1 MCFLCLER
9 LNSFCK
15 ELSPRGSAESSPPND
30 DDKESVFVCGEKES
44 DSDVELV
51 DVCRPVRSVGR
62 AKKPAAKVSVS
73 DASGLVQEPGR
84 SSAARKQT
92 GKRAFN
98 ADSLFKKPPKKKRDE
113 ELYSLYTIT
122 HLPGG
127 GVSVTCNHCPGFNKT
142 LQRTNATKL
151 REHSTNKCPGIDAG
165 TKRRLI
171 QGSQRYRRNQELYVL
186 SADPNE
192 SMSDMRKRA
201 EQSRMSPSSSSAAV
215 IDLSGGDSP
224 SSMSSLSSDQ
234 STKYAGTT
242 TSVLVRNGNMRQPDI
257 QEKFGKAMDVATATL
272 IILAEVKA
280 MLARGEP
287 LHWLMDHYVQGA
299 VIVRNPGLGHFLP
312 KHEDTICNNNNYVI
326 PIDQKAF
333 TEMKDFLNRLPGWIN
348 VAMDGA
354 TINGKQKVRLICS
367 ILTD

>member
-30 DDKESVFVCGEKES
+30 DDEESVFVCGEKES

-62 AKKPAAKVSVS
+62 AKKPAAK
-73 DASGLVQEPGR
+73 ASGLVQESR

-171 QGSQRYRRNQELYVL
+171 QGSQRHRRNQELYVL
-186 SADPNE
+186 AADPNE
-192 SMSDMRKRA
+192 LMSDIRKRA
-201 EQSRMSPSSSSAAV
+201 LEQSRICPSSSLAAV

-224 SSMSSLSSDQ
+224 SSMSSLSSD
-234 STKYAGTT
+234 
-242 TSVLVRNGNMRQPDI
+242 
-257 QEKFGKAMDVATATL
+257 
-272 IILAEVKA
+272 
-280 MLARGEP
+280 
-287 LHWLMDHYVQGA
+287 
-299 VIVRNPGLGHFLP
+299 
-312 KHEDTICNNNNYVI
+312 
-326 PIDQKAF
+326 
-333 TEMKDFLNRLPGWIN
+333 
-348 VAMDGA
+348 
-354 TINGKQKVRLICS
+354 
-367 ILTD
+367 